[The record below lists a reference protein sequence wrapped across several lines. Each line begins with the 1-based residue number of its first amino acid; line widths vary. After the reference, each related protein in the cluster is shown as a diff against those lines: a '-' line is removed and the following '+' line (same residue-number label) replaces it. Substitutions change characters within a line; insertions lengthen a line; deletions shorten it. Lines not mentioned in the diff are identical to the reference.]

1 MLERVIINESINQ
14 YNIGTLNTK
23 RRKSLRTLFVL
34 MTYISYTCTLT
45 DFSKDIT
52 LKMNEIERYTGIF
65 NSICKLIIGRKK
77 PETNYSKHNYKSE
90 ITQFVTR

>member
-1 MLERVIINESINQ
+1 
-14 YNIGTLNTK
+14 
-23 RRKSLRTLFVL
+23 
-34 MTYISYTCTLT
+34 MTYISYTRTLT

-65 NSICKLIIGRKK
+65 NSIFKLIIGRKK
-77 PETNYSKHNYKSE
+77 TETNYSKHNYKSE